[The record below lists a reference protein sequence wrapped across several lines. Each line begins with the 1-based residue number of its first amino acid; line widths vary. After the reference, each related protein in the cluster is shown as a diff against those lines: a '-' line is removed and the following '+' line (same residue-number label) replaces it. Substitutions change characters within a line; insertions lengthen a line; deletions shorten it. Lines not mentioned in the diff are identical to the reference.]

1 MDGLRFPVTIHLHG
15 TLAANAQGSF
25 PLPIGMTLES
35 VARSMRATDSAATLQ
50 LGTSDD
56 ADGIL
61 KAGAIGAAGVP
72 LTFGKTNFDGALC
85 DAQNPPHFDKG
96 TVITWLARLRRRRRD
111 CRGRRDALVLL
122 PGGLGDES
130 QAYRRGRDRST

>member
-35 VARSMRATDSAATLQ
+35 VALVNSATDSDATLTV
-50 LGTSDD
+50 GTSAD

-72 LTFGKTNFDGALC
+72 VTFAKANFDGALC
-85 DAQNPPHFDKG
+85 DAKNPPHFDKG
-96 TVITWLARLRRRRRD
+96 TVITWLVDFDGAGGTAASD
-111 CRGRRDALVLL
+111 VTLL
-122 PGGLGDES
+122 FSFLEG
-130 QAYRRGRDRST
+130 